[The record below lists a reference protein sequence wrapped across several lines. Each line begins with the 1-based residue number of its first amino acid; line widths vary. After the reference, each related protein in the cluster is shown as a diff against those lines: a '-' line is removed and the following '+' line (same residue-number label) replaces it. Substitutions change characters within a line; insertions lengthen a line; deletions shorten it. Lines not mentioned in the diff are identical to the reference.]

1 MKLSFAH
8 CRLIPVL
15 LALFVFLPVRA
26 QEERDMQW
34 INITALR
41 YSAKGETN
49 PSHALQQYL
58 LIDEATAEQH
68 PDVVDELRTFS
79 EEYSQIMMNQVVP
92 EGLKEMEATLA
103 ELKKLAAEH
112 PEFAE
117 AYKEALKQAE
127 ETRKEMQ
134 GMTDSGASLSVD
146 PAALLKRLT
155 QIAVNKKAY
164 TGYRDI
170 GGGLYLV
177 TEEPVYGSLSD
188 ESFTWAS
195 MQGDT
200 GYTWGAINYDGKVVI
215 PLKYAYSRSHFA
227 DHDIIFMETQAGG
240 NTRAGAY
247 GYDGRV
253 RIPFEYD
260 EYRGWCSLDGN
271 TAVFVKG
278 GKLGWV
284 SLDGKVQQPFEYI
297 WAEEIGGAWMVTK
310 DDRNKGIVDL
320 HGSLIIPLKYKSF
333 WRWDNDEIFMER
345 FDGKLDVYNESG
357 KLLRT
362 DPEPKID

>member
-1 MKLSFAH
+1 
-8 CRLIPVL
+8 
-15 LALFVFLPVRA
+15 
-26 QEERDMQW
+26 MQW
-34 INITALR
+34 VNITTLR
-41 YSAKGETN
+41 YAAKGETN

-127 ETRKEMQ
+127 EAKKEMQ

-227 DHDIIFMETQAGG
+227 DYDIIFMETQAGG
-240 NTRAGAY
+240 GTRAGAY
-247 GYDGRV
+247 GYDGRI

-284 SLDGKVQQPFEYI
+284 SLDGKVQQPFEYN

-320 HGSLIIPLKYKSF
+320 HGALIIPLKYKSF

-362 DPEPKID
+362 DPAPEID

>member
-1 MKLSFAH
+1 
-8 CRLIPVL
+8 
-15 LALFVFLPVRA
+15 
-26 QEERDMQW
+26 MQW
-34 INITALR
+34 LNITGLN
-41 YSAKGETN
+41 YEAKGGKD
-49 PSHALQQYL
+49 PAHALQQYL
-58 LIDEATAEQH
+58 LMDQAVAGLHE
-68 PDVVDELRTFS
+68 DVIEEYRTFVT
-79 EEYSQIMMNQVVP
+79 EYSQLTMNQVVP
-92 EGLKEMEATLA
+92 EGLKEMEASLA
-103 ELKKLAAEH
+103 ELKKMVAEH

-127 ETRKEMQ
+127 EARKEMQ
-134 GMTDSGASLSVD
+134 GMTDSDASLSVD
-146 PAALLKRLT
+146 PSALLKKLT

-177 TEEPVYGSLSD
+177 TEEPLYGSLSD

-195 MQGDT
+195 MQGES
-200 GYTWGAINYDGKVVI
+200 GYTWGAISYDGKVVI
-215 PLKYAYSRSHFA
+215 PLKYAYCRSHFA
-227 DHDIIFMETQAGG
+227 DYDILFMETQVNGKV
-240 NTRAGAY
+240 RAGAY

-278 GKLGWV
+278 EKLGWV

-297 WAEEIGGAWMVTK
+297 WSEEIGDGWMVTK
-310 DDRNKGIVDL
+310 DDKNMGIVDL
-320 HGSLIIPLKYKSF
+320 HGSLVVPLKYKGF
-333 WRWDNDEIFMER
+333 WRWDNDEIFMQR
-345 FDGKLDVYNESG
+345 FDGKLDVYNEGG

-362 DPEPKID
+362 DPAPQD

>member
-1 MKLSFAH
+1 MKHSITHF
-8 CRLIPVL
+8 RLLPAL
-15 LALFVFLPVRA
+15 FALFVFLPVFA

-34 INITALR
+34 VNITALN
-41 YSAKGETN
+41 YAAKGASD

-58 LIDEATAEQH
+58 LIDGAVAEQH
-68 PDVVDELRTFS
+68 GDVVEELRTFS
-79 EEYSQIMMNQVVP
+79 EEYAQIMVNQLIP
-92 EGLKEMEATLA
+92 EGLQELEASLA
-103 ELKKLAAEH
+103 ELKKMAAEH

-127 ETRKEMQ
+127 EAKKEMQ

-146 PAALLKRLT
+146 PAALLKKLT
-155 QIAVNKKAY
+155 PLAVNKKAY
-164 TGYRDI
+164 TGYRDL
-170 GGGLYLV
+170 GDGLYLV
-177 TEEPVYGSLSD
+177 TEEPLYGSLSD
-188 ESFTWAS
+188 DSFTWAGV
-195 MQGDT
+195 QGDS
-200 GYTWGAINYDGKVVI
+200 GYTWGAINADGKVVI
-215 PLKYAYSRSHFA
+215 PLKYAYCRSHFA
-227 DHDIIFMETQAGG
+227 DYDILFMETQAGG
-240 NTRAGAY
+240 KTRAGAY

-297 WAEEIGGAWMVTK
+297 WGEEIGGAWMVTK
-310 DDRNKGIVDL
+310 DDKNMGIVNL
-320 HGSLIIPLKYKSF
+320 HGSLVVPLKYKAF
-333 WRWDNDEIFMER
+333 WRWDNDEIFMQR

-362 DPEPKID
+362 DPAPKID

>member
-1 MKLSFAH
+1 MITRFWRYAVLAVFAF
-8 CRLIPVL
+8 CAVL
-15 LALFVFLPVRA
+15 PASA
-26 QEERDMQW
+26 QEEREVQW
-34 INITALR
+34 VNVTALH
-41 YSAKGETN
+41 YAATGQKDKTN
-49 PSHALQQYL
+49 TLQQYL
-58 LIDEATAEQH
+58 LIDEAVAEQH
-68 PDVVDELRTFS
+68 EDVVEDMKTFS
-79 EEYSQIMMNQVVP
+79 TEFGQMVVNEIVP
-92 EGLKEMEATLA
+92 ESLKEMEATLA
-103 ELKKLAAEH
+103 ELKKMAAEH

-127 ETRKEMQ
+127 EARTEMQ
-134 GMTDSGASLSVD
+134 GMTDSEASLSVD
-146 PAALLKRLT
+146 PSALLKKLT

-177 TEEPVYGSLSD
+177 TEEPIYGSLSD
-188 ESFTWAS
+188 DSFTWAI

-215 PLKYAYSRSHFA
+215 PLKYAYCRSHFA
-227 DHDIIFMETQAGG
+227 DYDILFMETQAGG
-240 NTRAGAY
+240 RVRAGAY

-320 HGSLIIPLKYKSF
+320 HGGLIIPLKYKSF

-362 DPEPKID
+362 DPAPEE